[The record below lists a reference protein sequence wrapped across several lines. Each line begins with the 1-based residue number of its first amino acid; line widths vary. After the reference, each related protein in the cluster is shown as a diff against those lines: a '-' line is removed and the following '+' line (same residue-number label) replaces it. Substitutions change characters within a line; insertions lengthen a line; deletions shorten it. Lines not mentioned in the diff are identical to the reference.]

1 MDYTNNSNEILIAE
15 HERFLLRVL
24 TRGLNQP
31 DRRIVAISSGEEIL
45 QRLRATPPAVLIVDT
60 GISPMGGEELCRRI
74 QTEMP
79 ERAFLT
85 CVLTDCAEDE
95 YGNYA
100 EWFANFRMLEKP
112 VSVGRLRRFIDD
124 HLIDNA
130 A

>member
-1 MDYTNNSNEILIAE
+1 MDHTDNFKEILIAE

-24 TRGLNQP
+24 TRGLGQP
-31 DRRIVAISSGEEIL
+31 GRRIVAMSSGDDIL
-45 QRLRATPPAVLIVDT
+45 QRVRTRPPAVLIVDT

-85 CVLTDCAEDE
+85 CVLTNGAEDE

-100 EWFANFRMLEKP
+100 EWFANFRMMEKP